1 MGSVL
6 RNSPCA
12 PEQGTR
18 NPFSLLCHSQEP
30 RGGKTSQR
38 PLMVD
43 GESVVYVN
51 NMTLFSFKEEKLPF
65 ATTGMNLKDIVLSEQ
80 ARHRRMKSV

>member
-1 MGSVL
+1 
-6 RNSPCA
+6 
-12 PEQGTR
+12 
-18 NPFSLLCHSQEP
+18 
-30 RGGKTSQR
+30 
-38 PLMVD
+38 MVD